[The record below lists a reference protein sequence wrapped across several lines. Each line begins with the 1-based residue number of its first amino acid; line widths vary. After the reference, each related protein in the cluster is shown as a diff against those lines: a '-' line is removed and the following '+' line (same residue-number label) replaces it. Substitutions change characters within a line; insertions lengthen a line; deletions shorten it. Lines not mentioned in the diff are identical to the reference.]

1 MSDRRRQESIWGINP
16 QDRQWFEF
24 LTAAAGLA
32 LSIIAVAL
40 AIIYRPETATPYD
53 VLQRCVLS
61 IVTAFGAAGFTSWTI
76 LHTKEMLM
84 SLADSIRRRTDEWE
98 EKKKQEGREEGLVE
112 GRAEGRKEGRVE
124 GRVEG
129 RKEGRVEGRAEGR
142 VEERGE
148 LLREF
153 TAAQQEGRLDELL
166 ESYNRQA
173 NGHHNGQ
180 EPENH
185 A

>member
-1 MSDRRRQESIWGINP
+1 MRR
-16 QDRQWFEF
+16 D
-24 LTAAAGLA
+24 
-32 LSIIAVAL
+32 
-40 AIIYRPETATPYD
+40 
-53 VLQRCVLS
+53 

-98 EKKKQEGREEGLVE
+98 EKKKQEGR
-112 GRAEGRKEGRVE
+112 A
-124 GRVEG
+124 
-129 RKEGRVEGRAEGR
+129 EGRAEGR

-166 ESYNRQA
+166 ANYNRQA
-173 NGHHNGQ
+173 NGHHSGQ
-180 EPENH
+180 EPESH

>member
-32 LSIIAVAL
+32 VSIIAVAL

-84 SLADSIRRRTDEWE
+84 SLADSIRRRTDEWV
-98 EKKKQEGREEGLVE
+98 EKKQQEAREEGRE
-112 GRAEGRKEGRVE
+112 
-124 GRVEG
+124 
-129 RKEGRVEGRAEGR
+129 
-142 VEERGE
+142 EERGE

-153 TAAQQEGRLDELL
+153 TAARQEGRLDELL
-166 ESYNRQA
+166 DTYNRQA
-173 NGHHNGQ
+173 NGHPNGQ
-180 EPENH
+180 EPESR

>member
-98 EKKKQEGREEGLVE
+98 EKKKQEGRD
-112 GRAEGRKEGRVE
+112 
-124 GRVEG
+124 
-129 RKEGRVEGRAEGR
+129 
-142 VEERGE
+142 E
-148 LLREF
+148 LAREF
-153 TAAQQEGRLDELL
+153 IAARREGRLDELL
-166 ESYNRQA
+166 DSYNRQA
-173 NGHHNGQ
+173 DGHHNGQ
-180 EPENH
+180 EPESR

>member
-1 MSDRRRQESIWGINP
+1 
-16 QDRQWFEF
+16 
-24 LTAAAGLA
+24 
-32 LSIIAVAL
+32 
-40 AIIYRPETATPYD
+40 
-53 VLQRCVLS
+53 
-61 IVTAFGAAGFTSWTI
+61 
-76 LHTKEMLM
+76 M

-98 EKKKQEGREEGLVE
+98 EKKKQEGREEG
-112 GRAEGRKEGRVE
+112 RA
-124 GRVEG
+124 EG

-166 ESYNRQA
+166 ASYNRQA

-180 EPENH
+180 EPESH

>member
-1 MSDRRRQESIWGINP
+1 
-16 QDRQWFEF
+16 
-24 LTAAAGLA
+24 
-32 LSIIAVAL
+32 
-40 AIIYRPETATPYD
+40 
-53 VLQRCVLS
+53 
-61 IVTAFGAAGFTSWTI
+61 
-76 LHTKEMLM
+76 M

-98 EKKKQEGREEGLVE
+98 EKKKQ
-112 GRAEGRKEGRVE
+112 
-124 GRVEG
+124 
-129 RKEGRVEGRAEGR
+129 EGRAEGR

-166 ESYNRQA
+166 DSYNRQA

>member
-24 LTAAAGLA
+24 LTAAAGLT

-98 EKKKQEGREEGLVE
+98 EKK
-112 GRAEGRKEGRVE
+112 
-124 GRVEG
+124 
-129 RKEGRVEGRAEGR
+129 
-142 VEERGE
+142 
-148 LLREF
+148 
-153 TAAQQEGRLDELL
+153 T
-166 ESYNRQA
+166 
-173 NGHHNGQ
+173 
-180 EPENH
+180 
-185 A
+185 

>member
-84 SLADSIRRRTDEWE
+84 SLADSIRRRTDEWVERRVQERVQERMTDARQEVQE
-98 EKKKQEGREEGLVE
+98 EVRQEVQAEVRQEVQAEVRREM
-112 GRAEGRKEGRVE
+112 
-124 GRVEG
+124 
-129 RKEGRVEGRAEGR
+129 
-142 VEERGE
+142 
-148 LLREF
+148 LREL
-153 TAAQQEGRLDELL
+153 AAARREGRLDELL
-166 ESYNRQA
+166 DSYNRQA